1 MRNESRFRIAV
12 LPGDGIGHEVIPA
25 CLDVLNAA
33 AARFGAFGLD
43 YDIRPAGAES
53 YRDTGQAMPAETAKA
68 VRRADA
74 ILLGAMGLP
83 SVRRPDGTE
92 ISAPDRPP
100 RRSRALCRRPA
111 GQHRQHGRAS
121 ARRSAGSCGPTSS

>member
-1 MRNESRFRIAV
+1 MRNKSRFRIAV
-12 LPGDGIGHEVIPA
+12 LPGDGIGHEVMSP

-33 AARFGAFGLD
+33 TGRFGSIGLD
-43 YDIRPAGAES
+43 YDIRPAGANPIAIAGHAIPPQ
-53 YRDTGQAMPAETAKA
+53 TGKA

-92 ISAPDRPP
+92 IAPQIDLRVDLGLYAGSDRSPWSTPP
-100 RRSRALCRRPA
+100 RQCSPTRALR
-111 GQHRQHGRAS
+111 
-121 ARRSAGSCGPTSS
+121 GPTSS